1 MSKPDE
7 AGRGS
12 GECAPPGRAT
22 RRETA
27 ITTRIDEA
35 ITRIHR
41 AEWARVVASLTRRV
55 GSLDIAEEATAEAF
69 ATAVEHWRREGLP
82 PQPGGW
88 LTTTA
93 TRKAIDR
100 IRRDQLGRRKLEEV
114 TMGESLINPSLSGD
128 PFADPLASADDDP
141 GTALPDDR
149 LRLIFTCAHPA
160 LSMEARV
167 ALTLRMV
174 GGLTVPEI
182 ASAFLVRDTTMG
194 QRISRAK
201 RKIAEA
207 GIPYRVPT
215 AEDLPVRLE
224 GVLAALFLI
233 FNEGYLASSPDSSPV
248 RVDLCQEATRLAR
261 LLHVLLPDEGE
272 VTGLLAL
279 MLLIGSRH
287 RARVSSS
294 GELVTLDEQ
303 DRGCW
308 DRAAITE
315 GQALVRQ
322 RIATGVPPGRY
333 QLLAAI
339 NAVHTSA
346 AEARDTDWEQ
356 IVTLYDQ
363 LRRVDP
369 SPIVALNRAVAVAEL
384 DGPRVAL
391 AEILPLEEALSGYHP
406 FHVVRAELLRRIGDG
421 RGARTSYS
429 RALELATNSAERAHL
444 SRRLGELG
452 RD

>member
-1 MSKPDE
+1 MD
-7 AGRGS
+7 
-12 GECAPPGRAT
+12 
-22 RRETA
+22 
-27 ITTRIDEA
+27 
-35 ITRIHR
+35 
-41 AEWARVVASLTRRV
+41 
-55 GSLDIAEEATAEAF
+55 
-69 ATAVEHWRREGLP
+69 
-82 PQPGGW
+82 
-88 LTTTA
+88 
-93 TRKAIDR
+93 
-100 IRRDQLGRRKLEEV
+100 
-114 TMGESLINPSLSGD
+114 ESLIHE
-128 PFADPLASADDDP
+128 PLTDDP
-141 GTALPDDR
+141 GTISIGPDNPFATDPLADPLPDDR

-182 ASAFLVRDTTMG
+182 ASAFLVRDATMG

-215 AEDLPVRLE
+215 ADDLPVRLE

-233 FNEGYLASSPDSSPV
+233 FNEGYLASSPDSSPI
-248 RVDLCQEATRLAR
+248 RVDLCLEATRLAR
-261 LLHVLLPDEGE
+261 LLHGLLPDEGE

-279 MLLIGSRH
+279 MLLIGARH
-287 RARVSSS
+287 QARVSSS
-294 GELVTLDEQ
+294 GELVTLDDQ
-303 DRGCW
+303 DRGSW
-308 DRAAITE
+308 DRAAIAE
-315 GQALVRQ
+315 GHALVRQ
-322 RIATGVPPGRY
+322 RIATGVAPGRY

-339 NAVHTSA
+339 NAVHTSV

-363 LRRVDP
+363 LSRVDP
-369 SPIVALNRAVAVAEL
+369 SPVVALNRAVAVAEL

-391 AEILPLEEALSGYHP
+391 AQLTPLADALSAYHP
-406 FHVVRAELLRRIGDG
+406 FHVVRAELMRRLGDSA
-421 RGARTSYS
+421 GARAAYS

-452 RD
+452 GD